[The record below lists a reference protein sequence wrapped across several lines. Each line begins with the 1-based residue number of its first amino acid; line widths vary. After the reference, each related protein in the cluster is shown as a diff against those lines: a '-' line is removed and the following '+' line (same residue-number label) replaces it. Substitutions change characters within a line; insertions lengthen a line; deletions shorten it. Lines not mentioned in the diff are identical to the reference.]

1 MKGRRLNS
9 KSSRARR
16 DCRQRAL
23 PPSNPVATRSSFQI
37 QALMQASR
45 GRPAPPLS
53 NEGLRKAH
61 SGYWRLTSLIAV
73 LRSNSRGGKVQT
85 LVEGQAI
92 KHEQYGTGV
101 VTESNNERTTIDF
114 DNHGVKKFVT
124 SIWTAELIGEPPAQP
139 PARRRGRRKS
149 KKVAA

>member
-1 MKGRRLNS
+1 
-9 KSSRARR
+9 
-16 DCRQRAL
+16 
-23 PPSNPVATRSSFQI
+23 
-37 QALMQASR
+37 
-45 GRPAPPLS
+45 
-53 NEGLRKAH
+53 
-61 SGYWRLTSLIAV
+61 
-73 LRSNSRGGKVQT
+73 VQT

-149 KKVAA
+149 KKVVA

>member
-1 MKGRRLNS
+1 MIQQQIRAKFIRRCCLFN
-9 KSSRARR
+9 
-16 DCRQRAL
+16 
-23 PPSNPVATRSSFQI
+23 
-37 QALMQASR
+37 
-45 GRPAPPLS
+45 
-53 NEGLRKAH
+53 
-61 SGYWRLTSLIAV
+61 LIAM
-73 LRSNSRGGKVQT
+73 LRSNSRGGTVQT

-114 DNHGVKKFVT
+114 DNHGLKKFVT

-139 PARRRGRRKS
+139 PARSRGRRKS